1 MGDLAHLSPLGWE
14 HINLT
19 GDYHWDTSPTLGPD
33 EFRRSAPMQ
42 MTSPQP
48 LACFKVRIVSSPLS
62 ARRKSSIARK
72 NCYRCQSPVVPE
84 PEPVIDETSLAQHR
98 ATLVRDQDGW
108 LLRYPLQGRSFY
120 DERAFQPPDRNHG
133 STWRGFAPD
142 GGAFAARP
150 QPAQEIPAEPA
161 EVQQTPPPSLPCNAA
176 LILRL
181 PEGGGEIVAL
191 RIRGKGNFLLTKSQ

>member
-1 MGDLAHLSPLGWE
+1 VHVPARCLCELPRLESC
-14 HINLT
+14 I
-19 GDYHWDTSPTLGPD
+19 
-33 EFRRSAPMQ
+33 AP
-42 MTSPQP
+42 
-48 LACFKVRIVSSPLS
+48 SSVFLNSRKKKGASQKSVPKKRTLS